1 MSDSYR
7 PHGLQPTRL
16 LRPWDFPVK
25 STGVGCHC
33 LLRLFPLYSV
43 KQNNPSIKHL
53 SLLQHEKHSH
63 LESDLKYT
71 DCQMVYLGSAE
82 NWASLVAQTV
92 KNPSAMRETW
102 VQSLGW
108 KDALEEET
116 TTPSSILAWRIP
128 MDREAWWATVNGVAR
143 VRHD

>member
-1 MSDSYR
+1 MVIITHIY
-7 PHGLQPTRL
+7 LETTAVL
-16 LRPWDFPVK
+16 LPPY
-25 STGVGCHC
+25 GV
-33 LLRLFPLYSV
+33 R
-43 KQNNPSIKHL
+43 QNNHSAKHL
-53 SLLQHEKHSH
+53 SLLQHENHSH
-63 LESDLKYT
+63 LESDLKYV

-102 VQSLGW
+102 IQSLGW

-116 TTPSSILAWRIP
+116 TTPFSIPAWRIP
-128 MDREAWWATVNGVAR
+128 MDREAWWATVNGVAT